1 MRVKIDKSKCAGH
14 NRCNSGYPEVF
25 GISGEGE
32 SYVHCYTDFIEP
44 KYRDVAPHIVEEDNG
59 RHVFKIKDLDM
70 TVPLALADG
79 ACYSIEERAR
89 RQDDWVAFRVKELLD
104 PQQLIW
110 ANDFPHTDSTWPNS
124 QELLAEH
131 ASGLTEAERQ
141 AIMRDNVAQ
150 LFNLPAG
157 NESWRIAAE

>member
-1 MRVKIDKSKCAGH
+1 MIPAGA
-14 NRCNSGYPEVF
+14 
-25 GISGEGE
+25 ISAD
-32 SYVHCYTDFIEP
+32 SHVTKPPHCYTDFIEP

-70 TVPLALADG
+70 TVPLALAGG
-79 ACYSIEERAR
+79 AGYSIEERAR

-141 AIMRDNVAQ
+141 AIGCSLDA
-150 LFNLPAG
+150 LFRRHQSQ
-157 NESWRIAAE
+157 ESSF